1 MNEEEIKLREETLRK
16 EMQKLKYELTLS
28 YHKMETEEGDKLVAD
43 LKNKYRL
50 LKIEREKLS
59 EAKLNSKKEDIYE

>member
-28 YHKMETEEGDKLVAD
+28 YHKMGTEEGDKLVAD
-43 LKNKYRL
+43 LKNKYRK
-50 LKIEREKLS
+50 LKIERAKLG
-59 EAKLNSKKEDIYE
+59 EAKLNSKKGR

>member
-28 YHKMETEEGDKLVAD
+28 YHKMGTEEEDKLVAD

-50 LKIEREKLS
+50 LKI
-59 EAKLNSKKEDIYE
+59 